1 MLSDVVKND
10 VVTNAKYN
18 KLIKTINAIQ
28 TTDTSDL
35 VKKTVYNTKINEIDQ
50 KITDH
55 DHGKYV
61 TPQEFSNFT
70 ADNFAARLAQGNL
83 VSKYDI
89 ADLLIS

>member
-1 MLSDVVKND
+1 MLSDVVKNE
-10 VVTNAKYN
+10 VVTKAKYN

-28 TTDTSDL
+28 TTHTSDL

-55 DHGKYV
+55 DHVKYV
-61 TPQEFSNFT
+61 IPQEFSNST
-70 ADNFAARLAQGNL
+70 ADNFAARLKQENL